1 MYYIGITIR
10 GEEAF
15 SCSDIKHENG
25 ILYVRKGLKPEDL
38 LVPAHELES
47 FKGKVRRLDINLY
60 NRLNDNFGLHQMDES
75 KEKPVSV
82 IRLKLKPKLKAKLKL
97 NLKPVV

>member
-47 FKGKVRRLDINLY
+47 FKGKIRRLDINLY
-60 NRLNDNFGLHQMDES
+60 NRLNDNFGLHSNSNAFDILS
-75 KEKPVSV
+75 KEKPV
-82 IRLKLKPKLKAKLKL
+82 IRLKLKLKLKP
-97 NLKPVV
+97 KPQVV

>member
-60 NRLNDNFGLHQMDES
+60 NRLNDNFGLHQIEDS
-75 KEKPVSV
+75 KAFDILCKEKPV
-82 IRLKLKPKLKAKLKL
+82 IRLKLKPQ
-97 NLKPVV
+97 VV

>member
-47 FKGKVRRLDINLY
+47 FKGKIRRLDINLY
-60 NRLNDNFGLHQMDES
+60 NRLNDNFGLHSNSNAFDTLS
-75 KEKPVSV
+75 KEKPV
-82 IRLKLKPKLKAKLKL
+82 IRLKLKPQ
-97 NLKPVV
+97 VV

>member
-60 NRLNDNFGLHQMDES
+60 NRLNDNFGLHQMYEL
-75 KEKPVSV
+75 KEKPKPEPV
-82 IRLKLKPKLKAKLKL
+82 IRLKLKPKP
-97 NLKPVV
+97 KPKQNV

>member
-25 ILYVRKGLKPEDL
+25 ILYVRKGLNPEDL

-47 FKGKVRRLDINLY
+47 FKGKIRRLDINLY
-60 NRLNDNFGLHQMDES
+60 NRLNDNFGLHS
-75 KEKPVSV
+75 NSNAFKSVLCKEKPV
-82 IRLKLKPKLKAKLKL
+82 IRLKR
-97 NLKPVV
+97 VV